1 MFKNMLLG
9 KKIGFSFALV
19 IFFLMVAVIFSGF
32 ALKAAYH
39 GVDEYRYIARTTNLA
54 GRIQANMLAM
64 RMAVKNFMLYKQED
78 SVDDYNARYN
88 TTSKLLSESKGFITD
103 KQDLATLSQITQS
116 LSRYHDDFNQAIALI
131 NNADT
136 INSNVLSVNGEVMRE
151 NLTDIIASEYSKGNM
166 EVAFAAAKTQE
177 SLLSGRIF
185 VLKFLDSAAE
195 SDYNKAITFLKE
207 HFSPDLTALAGKM
220 GNSALKAD
228 LQRTREAFSEYLDSL
243 EQIEDVLN
251 QSNNLV
257 ANSLDV
263 IGPKISDLSEALK
276 LSAMAKQDLL
286 GPELKDQIENGLIIS
301 VIVAFIAVVLGSL
314 ISLYLTKNITRPIK
328 VAVDAAN
335 ELAKG
340 NLVITVEK
348 THNDET
354 GILLDAVK
362 ATADKLKD
370 MIATISRASY
380 ELASASEELAAVTE
394 QTAKG
399 ISRQESETDMVAVA
413 MNEMTMT
420 VRDIANNAAQAAQ
433 AANSANDEA
442 SQGTATLND
451 TTGAIS
457 NLARNVNDSSVE
469 LNHVQDSVKSIG
481 DMINVIQG
489 IADQTNLLALNAAIE
504 AASAGE
510 QGRGFAV
517 VADEVRSLASRTQ
530 NSTQE
535 IHTIITQLQ
544 SATHKTVEVMNVGIT
559 QADAC
564 EQQIKQ
570 TSAAITKIMASIEQI
585 NDMTLQI
592 ASASEEQSSVS
603 ESINENVVNVKN
615 ISQENAIGANQ
626 TKTASM
632 DISRLAS
639 QLNGLVAQFSV

>member
-1 MFKNMLLG
+1 MFRNMLLG
-9 KKIGFSFALV
+9 KKIGLSFALF
-19 IFFLMVAVIFSGF
+19 IFFLLVAVIFSGF

-64 RMAVKNFMLYKQED
+64 RMAVKNFMLYKQKK
-78 SVDDYNARYN
+78 SVDDYNQRYDI
-88 TTSKLLSESKGFITD
+88 TSKLLGESKSFITD
-103 KQDLATLSQITQS
+103 TQDLATLSQITLS
-116 LSRYHDDFNQAIALI
+116 LTRYHDDFNQAISLI
-131 NNADT
+131 NKADAISET
-136 INSNVLSVNGEVMRE
+136 VLSANGEVMRE
-151 NLTDIIASEYSKGNM
+151 NLSEIIASEYGKGNM
-166 EVAFAAAKTQE
+166 DVAFAAAKTQE

-185 VLKFLDSAAE
+185 VLRFLDSTAQ
-195 SDYNKAITFLKE
+195 SDYTKATTFLKD
-207 HFSPDLTALAGKM
+207 HFSIDVTALAGKVS
-220 GNSALKAD
+220 NSALRAD
-228 LQRTREAFSEYLDSL
+228 VQHVRGALSEYLENL
-243 EQIEDVLN
+243 ERVEGLLN

-257 ANSLDV
+257 VNSLDV
-263 IGPKISDLSEALK
+263 IGPEISDLSEALK

-301 VIVAFIAVVLGSL
+301 VVVAFIAVVLGSL

-340 NLVITVEK
+340 NLVITVEN

-362 ATADKLKD
+362 ATADKLKE
-370 MIATISRASY
+370 MISTISRASY

-413 MNEMTMT
+413 MNEMTTT
-420 VRDIANNAAQAAQ
+420 VRDIANNAAHAAH
-433 AANSANDEA
+433 AANAANEEA
-442 SQGTATLND
+442 LQGTATLND
-451 TTGAIS
+451 TTSAIS
-457 NLARNVNDSSVE
+457 NLAQNVNNSSGE

-504 AASAGE
+504 AARAGE

-535 IHTIITQLQ
+535 IHSIITQLQ
-544 SATHKTVEVMNVGIT
+544 SATHKTVEVMNVGIA

-564 EQQIKQ
+564 ELQIKQ
-570 TSAAITKIMASIEQI
+570 TSTAISKIMASIEHI
-585 NDMTLQI
+585 NDMNLQI
-592 ASASEEQSSVS
+592 ASASEQQSSVS
-603 ESINENVVNVKN
+603 ESINENIINVKN
-615 ISQENAIGANQ
+615 ISEENAIGANQ

-632 DISRLAS
+632 DISRLAA